1 MKSLLKVML
10 ILGGLFAL
18 TFVAGRLLGIL
29 TVENVQA
36 LLEWAQRVDPA
47 IVFGLVVLLLFA
59 DLFVAV
65 LALTITILAGVLIGF
80 PAGAAAAITGMSL
93 AAGTGYW
100 ISRVRGQ
107 KGCPVGQGCGG
118 ACLPDQDFSG
128 KRPGDDPAVTR
139 GTDHPGS
146 HGLHG
151 GRDKDAFRAVWR
163 FLCNRHAA
171 LGSGPI
177 NSICSAAISRN
188 FNGLGRAANS
198 GSICKRPKTLK

>member
-65 LALTITILAGVLIGF
+65 PALTITILAGVLIGF

-107 KGCPVGQGCGG
+107 KGV
-118 ACLPDQDFSG
+118 ALL
-128 KRPGDDPAVTR
+128 V
-139 GTDHPGS
+139 
-146 HGLHG
+146 
-151 GRDKDAFRAVWR
+151 KDAEERASLTR
-163 FLCNRHAA
+163 IFQE
-171 LGSGPI
+171 SGPVMI
-177 NSICSAAISRN
+177 LLS
-188 FNGLGRAANS
+188 RAAPIIPEVTACMA
-198 GSICKRPKTLK
+198 GATRMPFARYGVFFAIGTLP

>member
-18 TFVAGRLLGIL
+18 TFVAGRLLGVL

-65 LALTITILAGVLIGF
+65 PTLTITILAGVLIGF

-100 ISRVRGQ
+100 ISRVWGQ
-107 KGCPVGQGCGG
+107 KGV
-118 ACLPDQDFSG
+118 ALL
-128 KRPGDDPAVTR
+128 V
-139 GTDHPGS
+139 
-146 HGLHG
+146 
-151 GRDKDAFRAVWR
+151 KDADERASLTAI
-163 FLCNRHAA
+163 FQE
-171 LGSGPI
+171 SGPVMI
-177 NSICSAAISRN
+177 LLS
-188 FNGLGRAANS
+188 RAAPIIPEVTACMAGATRMPFATRRADRNADTNARDTPRFA
-198 GSICKRPKTLK
+198 IATEDFLR